1 MSKRFTETE
10 IWNEDWYLDMDAE
23 YRLFWNYIKDTCNHA
38 GVWKPN
44 VRRFNADIE
53 NKIDLDTA
61 LHRFND
67 DKTRVDV
74 LPSGHWV
81 ILDFVRFQYGSVLN
95 LNNSCHLSVFNK
107 LKEVRS
113 IIGFNLQLLE

>member
-1 MSKRFTETE
+1 MSERFTETE

-107 LKEVRS
+107 LNEV
-113 IIGFNLQLLE
+113 GVT